1 MHQTVWW
8 PALFTILF
16 FFSSYGVLLS
26 SSLVC
31 KDLEADIYSIYSI
44 RCLSIIVPIYHLVRR
59 VMFCWHMSELILLC
73 FPFFNINKYCFGY
86 CKFIYIKTH
95 YILKGSCEQSEL
107 IDININDALYANN
120 HLLWQKISL
129 LFLKNKTYLY
139 AELTIRFSRVLMLN
153 KGNYGYAMKTG
164 LQKI

>member
-1 MHQTVWW
+1 MYSAYIKHYYKHFKVSCILLIVLSAVNASNCLMAGTVYNS
-8 PALFTILF
+8 LL
-16 FFSSYGVLLS
+16 FSSYGVLLS

-59 VMFCWHMSELILLC
+59 VMFCWHMSEPILLC

-107 IDININDALYANN
+107 IDININDVLYANN
-120 HLLWQKISL
+120 HLLWQKNKPVIS
-129 LFLKNKTYLY
+129 K
-139 AELTIRFSRVLMLN
+139 E
-153 KGNYGYAMKTG
+153 
-164 LQKI
+164 